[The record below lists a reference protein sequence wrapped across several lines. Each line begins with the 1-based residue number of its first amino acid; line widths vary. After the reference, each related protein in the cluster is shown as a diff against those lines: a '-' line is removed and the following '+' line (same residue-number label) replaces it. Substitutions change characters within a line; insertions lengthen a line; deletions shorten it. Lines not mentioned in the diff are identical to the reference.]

1 MILVNLTYSLGSC
14 LHFLARI
21 LFNTMGNLKKKK
33 KREGIYP
40 RVTLDFF
47 NLVGGPPKH
56 FPLEVYPFGSLTC
69 TLPYNINRRFPLL
82 SFAAL

>member
-14 LHFLARI
+14 LHFLAEI
-21 LFNTMGNLKKKK
+21 IFNTMGHLKKK

-40 RVTLDFF
+40 RVTLNFF
-47 NLVGGPPKH
+47 NLVGGLPKY
-56 FPLEVYPFGSLTC
+56 FPLEVYPLRSLTC